1 LGADIGYDAARR
13 QGMADRLKDWL
24 ERLDL
29 GRYADIF
36 AENEV
41 GLRDL
46 PHITE
51 DDLKTIGLPLGPRRR
66 LLASIEELDS
76 ADWAGEPDTSEEGDS
91 PQALATGSAVERRQI
106 TVLFS
111 DLVGST
117 ALSARLDPED
127 MRDVIRA
134 YQDACAGVIARFDGF
149 IGKFMGDGVLTYFG
163 YPRAHE
169 DEAELAV
176 RAGLSLIEAVA
187 RQSSPTGERLAARV
201 GIATGLVVVG
211 DLIGQ
216 NAAQEQTVVGD
227 APNLAARLQEIAG
240 PGQVVVAE
248 TTRRLLGAGFI
259 VDELGQH
266 ALKGLSERVNVY
278 AVSGER
284 AIETRFEA
292 RAGAL
297 QPIVGRDQELAL
309 LQERWSLIKDGEAQG
324 VLLVGE
330 AGIGKSRIVRG
341 LLDALGDEP
350 HTRIQYQCSPYQT
363 DSALAP
369 VIQQLQRAAGFAP
382 EDTRD
387 SLLDKLEAM
396 LAPTANLQSDTALIA
411 ELLGLEGSERYGRLD
426 LTPTLKRAGTLEALS
441 NQLLALARAKPV
453 LVVLEDAHWIDPT
466 TLELIE
472 QCLDAIVG
480 APVLILMTSRP
491 DNQPEIAAHPH
502 VTRLTL
508 NRLARAGVEA
518 IVARLGGESL
528 PRELI
533 DTIIAHTDGVPLF
546 VEELTKA
553 VLETG
558 ETSIPSSLHDSL
570 MARLDRIPDVKEI
583 AQMAACIG
591 REFEYALLAAIVDL
605 SEREL
610 TSALGQLASAELIFR
625 RGAAL
630 SGNYLFKHALVR
642 DAAYES
648 LLKSRR
654 EQIHGQ
660 IGDALERRGNAAPEI
675 LARHSE
681 YAGRLDAAVDHWRRA
696 GKLAIAQPAYKEA
709 ISNFGAAIRLC
720 KTFGDDVAWQ
730 RSELEIQVELGQALL
745 ANLGYQAAET
755 LAAFER
761 AVTLAEAIGEPNLL
775 VPSIFG
781 LWASHYI
788 SNRSTGNLADR
799 VEKITA
805 KSGSKGHRC
814 VNMRMLA
821 LEHFHAGE
829 YRKCL
834 ELVDTALAIYD
845 PNRHRDLALTFA
857 HDPRS
862 AATNYKAWSK
872 WHLGFADQ
880 ARVAAEDSISWAR
893 EIDHPNTIGIALCY
907 GVSLTNIWRRDLARV
922 EEAATEVV
930 KVSEEKSLE
939 LWDTWGRIY
948 LAWVRLQ
955 RGDRNALK
963 DMEGGIETAHRIGAV
978 RFGSF
983 HLGLLAEA
991 QSRFGQ
997 HDVAKAT
1004 LKAAFD
1010 LQGNTKDAPLEAD
1023 LYRLRAAARLR
1034 ASSDSKAEATADLG
1048 RALEIARRQGAL
1060 SLELR
1065 AARDLA
1071 RLSADDGKIDEAR
1084 QVLFPVYARFIEG
1097 FDTSDLTEAKVL
1109 IDELS

>member
-1 LGADIGYDAARR
+1 MPAR
-13 QGMADRLKDWL
+13 
-24 ERLDL
+24 
-29 GRYADIF
+29 
-36 AENEV
+36 
-41 GLRDL
+41 
-46 PHITE
+46 
-51 DDLKTIGLPLGPRRR
+51 
-66 LLASIEELDS
+66 ASS
-76 ADWAGEPDTSEEGDS
+76 
-91 PQALATGSAVERRQI
+91 
-106 TVLFS
+106 
-111 DLVGST
+111 
-117 ALSARLDPED
+117 
-127 MRDVIRA
+127 RA

-216 NAAQEQTVVGD
+216 NAAQEQTV
-227 APNLAARLQEIAG
+227 AG

-610 TSALGQLASAELIFR
+610 GCR
-625 RGAAL
+625 
-630 SGNYLFKHALVR
+630 
-642 DAAYES
+642 
-648 LLKSRR
+648 
-654 EQIHGQ
+654 
-660 IGDALERRGNAAPEI
+660 LER
-675 LARHSE
+675 
-681 YAGRLDAAVDHWRRA
+681 
-696 GKLAIAQPAYKEA
+696 
-709 ISNFGAAIRLC
+709 
-720 KTFGDDVAWQ
+720 
-730 RSELEIQVELGQALL
+730 
-745 ANLGYQAAET
+745 
-755 LAAFER
+755 
-761 AVTLAEAIGEPNLL
+761 
-775 VPSIFG
+775 
-781 LWASHYI
+781 
-788 SNRSTGNLADR
+788 
-799 VEKITA
+799 
-805 KSGSKGHRC
+805 
-814 VNMRMLA
+814 
-821 LEHFHAGE
+821 
-829 YRKCL
+829 
-834 ELVDTALAIYD
+834 
-845 PNRHRDLALTFA
+845 
-857 HDPRS
+857 
-862 AATNYKAWSK
+862 
-872 WHLGFADQ
+872 
-880 ARVAAEDSISWAR
+880 
-893 EIDHPNTIGIALCY
+893 
-907 GVSLTNIWRRDLARV
+907 
-922 EEAATEVV
+922 
-930 KVSEEKSLE
+930 
-939 LWDTWGRIY
+939 
-948 LAWVRLQ
+948 
-955 RGDRNALK
+955 
-963 DMEGGIETAHRIGAV
+963 
-978 RFGSF
+978 
-983 HLGLLAEA
+983 
-991 QSRFGQ
+991 
-997 HDVAKAT
+997 
-1004 LKAAFD
+1004 
-1010 LQGNTKDAPLEAD
+1010 
-1023 LYRLRAAARLR
+1023 
-1034 ASSDSKAEATADLG
+1034 
-1048 RALEIARRQGAL
+1048 
-1060 SLELR
+1060 
-1065 AARDLA
+1065 
-1071 RLSADDGKIDEAR
+1071 
-1084 QVLFPVYARFIEG
+1084 
-1097 FDTSDLTEAKVL
+1097 
-1109 IDELS
+1109 